1 MAEPLNPEEL
11 IKKVVEGIGK
21 KYNLSEEEVKLL
33 ERISPVFLKAFVDIA
48 EQKIRKSNEQKEIEQ
63 EKAHFRKSLSYLDE
77 PGEIKEGIRFYPF
90 LAKVRELEEK
100 IIGIKPGECEI
111 REYYSGKKCL
121 FDALV
126 ATNEEL
132 EMWLLFV
139 RVKKEIRANFSLK
152 KSLLAIPLLPLI
164 FPLMIILSLRQRILL
179 TELSKMILGQHDSLR
194 QTSFSSGE
202 IRVVI
207 PNIQKIAEDTD
218 CRVEDL
224 ERFVIIH
231 EEVHNLQAS
240 NFSLRQK
247 RKELAARFLKDIVS
261 MISTG
266 KNTGR
271 INHTKDEL
279 EALMTAIEGHA
290 EFFSKKIAEVLLPD
304 FKFRRRTF
312 GLLRN
317 IKNRILG
324 LSQKRYSD
332 GAKFIEYLYLR
343 GGSSLANLPL
353 KINPISLEEIKNPEE
368 YLKRISPKA
377 G

>member
-1 MAEPLNPEEL
+1 
-11 IKKVVEGIGK
+11 
-21 KYNLSEEEVKLL
+21 
-33 ERISPVFLKAFVDIA
+33 
-48 EQKIRKSNEQKEIEQ
+48 
-63 EKAHFRKSLSYLDE
+63 
-77 PGEIKEGIRFYPF
+77 
-90 LAKVRELEEK
+90 VRELEEK